1 MGFEL
6 CGRWVLGNNYR
17 QERKGHQVTS
27 CQAASA
33 QSSRNPGEE
42 PDYLADADLSD
53 LMNALRKI
61 HDRRGKNGRQHELAF
76 VLAVCVVAAL
86 AGAKGFSE
94 MARKARG
101 LSPRLLVMLGAKWD
115 WFKSRPKYPIQATIR
130 RIVCGSDASLLDRI
144 TGGGL
149 AQHASKATR
158 RLCKI

>member
-86 AGAKGFSE
+86 AGAKGFSG
-94 MARKARG
+94 MTIKARG
-101 LSPRLLVMLGAKWD
+101 LSR
-115 WFKSRPKYPIQATIR
+115 
-130 RIVCGSDASLLDRI
+130 
-144 TGGGL
+144 
-149 AQHASKATR
+149 R
-158 RLCKI
+158 RLVIPVPQRAWFT